1 MKIRIQREHLL
12 KPLNYV
18 SGVVERRQ
26 TLPILS
32 NVHLRFD
39 AGVLSL
45 TGTDLEVEVVAGTRE
60 AKGEPGEITIGARKL
75 LDICRALTEGAEI
88 KISADGEKA
97 VVAAGRSRFTLQ
109 TLPSSDFPKIETAKW
124 DQGLAVSQIELKGL
138 FDRTSFAMAQ
148 QDVRYYLNGLLLDL
162 SGKTL
167 RTVATDG
174 HRLAKSEITLGGSA
188 SKDQQV
194 IVPRKAINELS
205 RFLEN
210 QETEAQIQIG
220 PNHLRVTVDD
230 LVFTTKLIDGRFP
243 DYTKVIP
250 PRQPKQIAV
259 NRLELHDTLSRAAIL
274 TNEKFRGVKLSL
286 RPQRIVVTAN
296 NPEQEEACD
305 EMAIDYDGED
315 LDIGFNVGYLIDAI
329 NALPGTEVVLGLKDT
344 NSSCTLCSPGDE
356 STTYLVM
363 PMRL

>member
-60 AKGEPGEITIGARKL
+60 AKGGPGEVTIGARKL
-75 LDICRALTEGAEI
+75 LDICRALAEGVEI
-88 KISADGEKA
+88 QINADGEKA
-97 VVAAGRSRFTLQ
+97 TVVAGRSRFTLQ

-124 DQGLAVSQIELKGL
+124 DQGFTVTQAELKGL
-138 FDRTSFAMAQ
+138 FERTGFAMAQ
-148 QDVRYYLNGLLLDL
+148 QDVRYYLNGLLLDM
-162 SGKTL
+162 SGKIL

-174 HRLAKSEITLGGSA
+174 HRLAKSEITLAGSVG
-188 SKDQQV
+188 KDQQV

-210 QETEAQIQIG
+210 QDSETQVQIG